1 MIGSLLKCCASLIA
15 IIPGSGTK
23 GIKNMEVKGQVKLT
37 PIIELMRA
45 HRSIRKF
52 TAQPVQEGWIETI
65 IESAQWA
72 SSTCFRQAY
81 SVIAV
86 TDLKK
91 KRALR
96 EVCGGQRWVEECPV
110 FLAFCADMNRLDEIC
125 QTREKR
131 VNLEHTETFLMA
143 TIDAA
148 LFMQNAAL
156 AAESLG
162 LGVVMIGGLRDN
174 PREVIK
180 LLELPHGVFGIAGMC
195 LGFGEEI
202 PPQRP
207 RLPLAEVL
215 HWEQYQSEGR
225 QKRLGVYDD
234 RIQAA
239 RTYKRK
245 DGSFDTWTEV
255 MARTTSKPPPE
266 EGRYKLREILLE
278 QGFELK

>member
-1 MIGSLLKCCASLIA
+1 ME
-15 IIPGSGTK
+15 
-23 GIKNMEVKGQVKLT
+23 IKEQVELT
-37 PIIELMRA
+37 SVIELMRA
-45 HRSIRKF
+45 HRSVRKF
-52 TAQPVQEGWIETI
+52 TSKPIPEGWIETI

-86 TDLKK
+86 TDPEK

-96 EVCGGQRWVEECPV
+96 EICGGQRWVEECPV
-110 FLAFCADMNRLDEIC
+110 FLAFCADMNRLDDIC
-125 QTREKR
+125 QSRDKR
-131 VNLEHTETFLMA
+131 VNLEHTETFLMTA
-143 TIDAA
+143 LDAA

-174 PREVIK
+174 PREAIR
-180 LLELPHGVFGIAGMC
+180 LLQLPHGVFGISGMC
-195 LGFGEEI
+195 VGFAEDV
-202 PPQRP
+202 PAQRP

-215 HWEQYQSEGR
+215 HWEYYQSDGR
-225 QKRLGVYDD
+225 PTRLVQYDD
-234 RIQAA
+234 LIQAA

-245 DGSFDTWTEV
+245 DGSFSTWTEV

-266 EGRYKLREILLE
+266 EGRYQLREILLE